1 MKILMKCFLKIN
13 NKYPEK
19 SHELDNDLSIFP
31 ERMIIEKVEKI
42 LTNLYVTEEYVIPNF
57 KLNK

>member
-1 MKILMKCFLKIN
+1 MKCFLKIN

-57 KLNK
+57 KLKK